1 MKKINKTNKIKIIKI
16 ITLIAIVTILA
27 ISTVYMIPII
37 KQLNTTEGQ
46 TQFKEKIQESGMIGP
61 LILFGLEIAQVLLAI
76 LPGEPIE
83 VLAGICFG
91 PIWGSIFLM
100 ISIFIITCAIY
111 FLVKKYG
118 KKFIY
123 EFFPKEKVNKL
134 ENSKLFKDE
143 KKIEMVMIILFL
155 IPATPKDLLV
165 YIGGL
170 LPIKSSRFIL
180 ISTLLRFPSII
191 SSVIAGDNILEG
203 EWKIGILAYVI
214 TFLITFIVVF
224 IVNKIDKNK
233 VTGDI
238 IESIKNKEID

>member
-1 MKKINKTNKIKIIKI
+1 MQKTNKIKIIKL
-16 ITLIAIVTILA
+16 ITLIAIVSILLIA
-27 ISTVYMIPII
+27 TAYMVPII
-37 KQLNTTEGQ
+37 KQLDTPEGQ
-46 TQFKEKIQESGMIGP
+46 AQFKEKIQQSGMIGP

-91 PIWGSIFLM
+91 PIWGTIFLM
-100 ISIFIITCAIY
+100 ISVFIITCIIY

-118 KKFIY
+118 RKFIY

-134 ENSKLFKDE
+134 ENSKLFKDS

-155 IPATPKDLLV
+155 IPCTPKDLLV

-191 SSVIAGDNILEG
+191 SSTIAGDNILGG
-203 EWKIGILAYVI
+203 EWKIGILAYIITFVI
-214 TFLITFIVVF
+214 TFLVVF
-224 IVNKIDKNK
+224 IVNKLDKNK
-233 VTGDI
+233 VTEDI
-238 IESIKNKEID
+238 IESMKNKEIN